1 MTAMGDVVVNGE
13 AAGCISAYDR
23 GLHYGDGLFETI
35 AVLGGQPRNWNLH
48 VERLRAGCQRLSIPP
63 PAPEQLFDDF
73 LKLPIDDRPRV
84 LKIIVTRG
92 AGGRGY
98 RPPDHPSPTRVLTL
112 GPWPDHPPA
121 NREQGVVVR
130 LCELRLGCNPVLAG
144 LKHLNRLEQ
153 VLARGEWSDPAIAEG
168 LMFDAD
174 GYLVEGTMSNVFVCA
189 SGEIRTPLLDGCGVA
204 GIVRRRII
212 ERRAA
217 AGEAVIERRM
227 TLSDLLAADA
237 VFLSNSLIGLWSVRR
252 ILLPDGSRDYDSQ
265 PLVHR
270 LRVELG
276 ME

>member
-1 MTAMGDVVVNGE
+1 MTAMGNVVVNGE
-13 AAGCISAYDR
+13 AADCISANDR
-23 GLHYGDGLFETI
+23 GLQYGDGLFETI
-35 AVLGGQPRNWNLH
+35 AVLGGQPRNWHLH
-48 VERLRAGCQRLSIPP
+48 IERLRAGCERLHIPP

-84 LKIIVTRG
+84 LKIILTRG

-98 RPPDHPSPTRVLTL
+98 RPPDDPSPTRVLIL

-121 NREQGVVVR
+121 NREQGVAVR
-130 LCELRLGCNPVLAG
+130 LCELRLGSNPALAG

-174 GYLVEGTMSNVFVCA
+174 GYLVEGTMSNVFIRA
-189 SGEIRTPLLDGCGVA
+189 NGEIRTPPLDACGVA
-204 GIVRRRII
+204 GIVRRQII
-212 ERRAA
+212 ERHTA
-217 AGEAVIERRM
+217 AGAVVIERRM
-227 TLSDLLAADA
+227 TLADLLAADA
-237 VFLSNSLIGLWSVRR
+237 VFLTNSLIGLWAVRR
-252 ILLPDGSRDYDSQ
+252 IQLPDGSMDYDSQ

-270 LRVELG
+270 LRIELG

>member
-1 MTAMGDVVVNGE
+1 MTAMGNVVVNGE
-13 AAGCISAYDR
+13 ATEYLSAYDR

-35 AVLGGQPRNWNLH
+35 AVLGGQPRNWELH
-48 VERLRAGCQRLSIPP
+48 LERLRAGCERLRIPP
-63 PAPEQLFDDF
+63 PSPERLFDDF
-73 LKLPIDDRPRV
+73 LKLPVGDRPLV

-98 RPPDHPSPTRVLTL
+98 RPPENPSPTRILTL

-121 NREQGVVVR
+121 NREQGVTVR
-130 LCELRLGCNPVLAG
+130 LCELRLGSNPALAG

-168 LMFDAD
+168 LMFDAN
-174 GYLVEGTMSNVFVCA
+174 GYLVEGTMSNVFICA
-189 SGEIRTPLLDGCGVA
+189 GGEIHTPLLDGCGVA

-212 ERRAA
+212 ERAAA
-217 AGEAVIERRM
+217 AGSTVRERRV
-227 TLSDLLAADA
+227 TQADLLAADA
-237 VFLSNSLIGLWSVRR
+237 VFLTNSLIGLWPVRR
-252 ILLPDGSRDYDSQ
+252 VLLPEGSREYDSR
-265 PLVHR
+265 PVVDR